1 MSWRKEK
8 ISRSL
13 SYQRNP
19 GMMLSLPYALDWL
32 QMIILNQLFLK
43 LDVKLFLILI
53 LYKSLGINFLRLKLT
68 YSLT

>member
-19 GMMLSLPYALDWL
+19 DMMLSLPYALDWL